1 MFWRIDNKMDSINAD
16 SIVDHIEDVFKRRGA
31 ESYLGEQVTM
41 AQHMLQTAQCAEQA
55 GADNS
60 QIVAALL
67 HDIGHYKNEIPET
80 SLAKGVDN
88 FHEEAGANF
97 LEDYFPL
104 SVVEPIRQHVA
115 AKRYLCATRPSYFYK
130 LSEASVHSLNL
141 QGGPMCEDEVR
152 EFEKNPYLKDILKVR
167 YLDEAGKSEHMS
179 IPSFSYFAPMVQRI
193 VDQYAGENTAQLK
206 YNV

>member
-1 MFWRIDNKMDSINAD
+1 MDRIDAD
-16 SIVDHIEDVFKRRGA
+16 NIVDHIEDVFRRRGA

-97 LEDYFPL
+97 LEDYFPI

-115 AKRYLCATRPSYFYK
+115 AKRYLCAVKSDYFER
-130 LSEASVHSLNL
+130 LSPASVHTLNL
-141 QGGPMCEDEVR
+141 QGGPMNKEEVR
-152 EFEKNPYLKDILKVR
+152 EFERNDYLKQCIQLR
-167 YLDEAGKSEHMS
+167 FWDEEGKDPE
-179 IPSFSYFAPMVQRI
+179 R
-193 VDQYAGENTAQLK
+193 ENRPFIYYRPLIESLVK
-206 YNV
+206 K

>member
-1 MFWRIDNKMDSINAD
+1 MDRIGAD
-16 SIVDHIEDVFKRRGA
+16 SIVDHIEDVFMRRGA

-41 AQHMLQTAQCAEQA
+41 AQHMLQTAQCAEKG

-97 LEDYFPL
+97 LEDYFPR

-115 AKRYLCATRPSYFYK
+115 AKRYLCAVNSDYFER
-130 LSEASVHSLNL
+130 LSPASVHTLNL
-141 QGGPMCEDEVR
+141 QGGPMNADEVQ
-152 EFEKNPYLKDILKVR
+152 EFEKNVYLEQCLSLI
-167 YLDEAGKSEHMS
+167 H
-179 IPSFSYFAPMVQRI
+179 I
-193 VDQYAGENTAQLK
+193 
-206 YNV
+206 

>member
-1 MFWRIDNKMDSINAD
+1 MDSINAD

-41 AQHMLQTAQCAEQA
+41 AQHMLQTAQCAEKA
-55 GADNS
+55 GADDS

-104 SVVEPIRQHVA
+104 SVVEPIRQHVS
-115 AKRYLCATRPSYFYK
+115 AKRYLCAVKSDYFEH
-130 LSEASVHSLNL
+130 LSAASVHSLNL
-141 QGGPMCEDEVR
+141 QGGPMNEDEVR
-152 EFEKNPYLKDILKVR
+152 EFEKNDYLEQCLNLRYWDDDAKDPERVHP
-167 YLDEAGKSEHMS
+167 A
-179 IPSFSYFAPMVQRI
+179 FSYYRSLVESL
-193 VDQYAGENTAQLK
+193 VNY
-206 YNV
+206 

>member
-1 MFWRIDNKMDSINAD
+1 MDSINAD

-55 GADNS
+55 GADDN

-80 SLAKGVDN
+80 SLAKGIDN
-88 FHEEAGANF
+88 YHEEAGANF
-97 LEDYFPL
+97 LEDYFPI

-115 AKRYLCATRPSYFYK
+115 AKRYLCAVKSDYLER
-130 LSEASVHSLNL
+130 LSPASVHTLNL
-141 QGGPMCEDEVR
+141 QGGPMNEEEVK
-152 EFEKNPYLKDILKVR
+152 EFEKNDYLEQCVKLRYWDEDAKDPERVHP
-167 YLDEAGKSEHMS
+167 A
-179 IPSFSYFAPMVQRI
+179 FSYYRPLVEYL
-193 VDQYAGENTAQLK
+193 VK
-206 YNV
+206 Y

>member
-55 GADNS
+55 GADDS

-80 SLAKGVDN
+80 SLAKGIDN
-88 FHEEAGANF
+88 YHEEAGANF
-97 LEDYFPL
+97 LEDYFPI

-115 AKRYLCATRPSYFYK
+115 AKRYLCAVKSDYFEH
-130 LSEASVHSLNL
+130 LSAASIHTLNL
-141 QGGPMCEDEVR
+141 QGGPMNEDEVR
-152 EFEKNPYLKDILKVR
+152 EFEKNDYFEQCLKLR
-167 YLDEAGKSEHMS
+167 YWDDDAKDPERVHPA
-179 IPSFSYFAPMVQRI
+179 FSYYRPLVESL
-193 VDQYAGENTAQLK
+193 VNY
-206 YNV
+206 